1 MLRVETAAA
10 LFSILCF
17 IISIYVVGLSLQVS
31 DEQSRAQLVISAT
44 ISFFVG
50 IVILVMMFVSY
61 VIKRLFPSSDSVEFH
76 RSGKVRVLESSSY

>member
-10 LFSILCF
+10 LLSIMCF

-61 VIKRLFPSSDSVEFH
+61 VIRRLFLSADSVEFH
-76 RSGKVRVLESSSY
+76 RSGKVRVLESFSY